1 MPLKLAEEAINTFA
15 DLYQSKWLDM
25 MRLKI
30 GLITKENED
39 KSLISELLDIMQKN
53 KADFTNTFSLL
64 SENTLPDV
72 ELFKTEEFLFWY
84 KKWKLR
90 LEKESKTFE
99 DMKKIMETNNPK
111 IIPRNHLVE
120 KSFKKS

>member
-1 MPLKLAEEAINTFA
+1 
-15 DLYQSKWLDM
+15 M

-30 GLITKENED
+30 GLIAKENED

-84 KKWKLR
+84 KKW
-90 LEKESKTFE
+90 
-99 DMKKIMETNNPK
+99 NYA
-111 IIPRNHLVE
+111 
-120 KSFKKS
+120 KSYV